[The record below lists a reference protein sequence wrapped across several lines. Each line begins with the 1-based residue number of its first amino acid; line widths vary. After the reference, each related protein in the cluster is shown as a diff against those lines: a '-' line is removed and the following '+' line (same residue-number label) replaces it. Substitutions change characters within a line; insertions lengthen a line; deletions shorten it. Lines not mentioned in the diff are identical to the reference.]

1 MSASVAIAVGLWRTL
16 GTRRIVTRRG
26 VVTFAGVGLCNGFAV
41 MFWVQSL
48 SLGPV
53 SLTSPVVACYP
64 VFTLIF
70 GAILLRRTTIDRNQ
84 GLGVLLTV
92 LGVVL
97 LTAV

>member
-1 MSASVAIAVGLWRTL
+1 
-16 GTRRIVTRRG
+16 
-26 VVTFAGVGLCNGFAV
+26 

-48 SLGPV
+48 ALGPV

-70 GAILLRRTTIDRNQ
+70 GAILLRWTTIDRNQ